1 MSAGTESGLLN
12 WIRKTFQGYPKKKVL
27 PPEDIQKYVEE
38 KLSREQIGLYEK
50 APIGTTAPI
59 EAARHESPDALP
71 DAMFAVPASMDGGQP
86 AEQKDREK
94 DLDFSAA
101 APLLKK
107 EQKEWVYCATK
118 PPVDYQMA
126 ARPRKKA
133 LQEKEPL
140 PAEKS
145 PGPVLV
151 PEEEKG
157 LTEATIVINRRL
169 QHNRS
174 LELDESFQQMLF
186 REIDSR
192 GMTDVECY
200 QRAHMDRKTFSKIRG
215 NIYYK
220 PKKETAVALALAL
233 KMTVSEAQEL
243 LRKAGYAFS
252 DSNVFDVVVMYFF
265 EKRQYDLFEI
275 NETLY
280 YYDQPLLGAW

>member
-107 EQKEWVYCATK
+107 EQKEWVYCATE

-140 PAEKS
+140 SAAKRPDS
-145 PGPVLV
+145 VMI
-151 PEEEKG
+151 PEEEKN
-157 LTEATIVINRRL
+157 LTEATIGINRRL
-169 QHNRS
+169 RDIHSSQ
-174 LELDESFQQMLF
+174 LDESFQQMLF

-215 NIYYK
+215 NVHYS
-220 PKKETAVALALAL
+220 PKKTTAVSLALAL
-233 KMTVSEAQEL
+233 KMTISEAYEL
-243 LRKAGYAFS
+243 LKKAGYTLS
-252 DSNVFDVVVMYFF
+252 DNSVFDVVVMYYF
-265 EKRQYDLFEI
+265 EQRQYDLFEI